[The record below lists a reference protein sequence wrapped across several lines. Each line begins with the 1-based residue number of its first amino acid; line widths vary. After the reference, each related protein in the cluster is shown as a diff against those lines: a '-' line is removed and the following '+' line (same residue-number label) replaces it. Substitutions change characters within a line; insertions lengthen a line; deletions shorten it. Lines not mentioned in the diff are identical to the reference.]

1 MRSRRCAIH
10 PVWAAIV
17 AVALGLMSAAP
28 SAAQTA
34 DLLESEPP
42 TRPAASVRDAGPGD
56 VVELALVTR
65 NVSANPVA
73 VQVVVTGLTGRDEEL
88 LEGTDGLHASIQS
101 CSIRWTEVTTA
112 TGAPS
117 YICEGAV
124 STLANRAS
132 VSTLADRPLAY
143 PGMVSPDELV
153 SLRAVVEL
161 PSTADNSYEDLRI
174 ATVRIDVIAEGPGG
188 DDLGGNA
195 ITGPTDGTLPFTGAQ
210 VFVTSL
216 VGLIAIAVGF
226 AFRRIA
232 RRRELAS
239 T

>member
-1 MRSRRCAIH
+1 
-10 PVWAAIV
+10 VWAAIV
-17 AVALGLMSAAP
+17 AVALGLMTASP
-28 SAAQTA
+28 SAAQTVQAA

-65 NVSANPVA
+65 NISANPVA
-73 VQVVVTGLTGRDEEL
+73 VQVMITGLTGQDEEL

-117 YICEGAV
+117 YICEGSV

-132 VSTLADRPLAY
+132 VSTLADQPLAY
-143 PGMVSPDELV
+143 PGAVSPDELI
-153 SLRAVVEL
+153 SLRAVVEF
-161 PSTADNSYEDLRI
+161 PNTADNSYEDLRI
-174 ATVRIDVIAEGPGG
+174 ATVRLDVIAEGPGG
-188 DDLGGNA
+188 DDQGGNA

-216 VGLIAIAVGF
+216 VGLIAIAIGF
-226 AFRRIA
+226 AFRHIA
-232 RRRELAS
+232 RRRELAA